1 MLANTGVDQGEL
13 RFKSLDSR
21 INTHRPENS
30 LISGD
35 IYSRKAVCKFYK
47 KVAL

>member
-21 INTHRPENS
+21 INTYRPENS